1 MVLVTYMFA
10 ILGMIAFNHRVYAL
24 GDDAF
29 QRYLGDT
36 RRDTF
41 NIVKRERSE
50 KRDRSKA
57 SGDLRAEGLTRSQE

>member
-29 QRYLGDT
+29 QRYLGGHAARKT
-36 RRDTF
+36 
-41 NIVKRERSE
+41 KYS
-50 KRDRSKA
+50 
-57 SGDLRAEGLTRSQE
+57 